1 MTTKK
6 TEGTEVVVPPTNLQQ
21 QYAETFKG
29 AAYAETGGKKTLQIG
44 HLIEAFGAENVGI
57 LSCER
62 GLSTINSLLDERYI
76 YRVDSIDDLRAGWAW
91 ANEKGFNTPDKWV
104 CVDGGSRVLD
114 WVQQEIFGGAQKALE
129 IMLGGVGRRELD
141 AKLRKYATFVTKEED
156 LNNQQMWIRTGFE
169 CSRLLD
175 SFVKLGS
182 NMYWTFWKEMTSLD
196 QYRKGPPA
204 IPDTPG
210 KGALG
215 AVKGAFDFIFH
226 LVPSG
231 EGVTAH
237 FRNTPGNNSY
247 YGKTRDDWRGGIK
260 VPDSINNFN
269 LASFVQLVQGKQN
282 TEASVQPTNTDK
294 ETIN

>member
-1 MTTKK
+1 MTKK
-6 TEGTEVVVPPTNLQQ
+6 TEAVESATDTQQ
-21 QYAETFKG
+21 PYEETFKG
-29 AAYAETGGKKTLQIG
+29 AGYAETGGKKTLQIG

-76 YRVDSIDDLRAGWAW
+76 FRVDSIDDLRQGYAW
-91 ANEKGFNTPDKWV
+91 AKENGFNTPDKWV

-114 WVQQEIFGGAQKALE
+114 WVQQEIFGGAQLALE
-129 IMLGGVGRRELD
+129 TILSGTSRRELD
-141 AKLRKYATFVTKEED
+141 AKVRKYAPFVTKEED

-226 LVPSG
+226 LVPNG
-231 EGVTAH
+231 ETVTAH
-237 FRNTPGNNSY
+237 FRNPPGNNSY

-260 VPDSINNFN
+260 VPDSIPDFN
-269 LASFVQLVQGKQN
+269 LASFVQLVQGKQR
-282 TEASVQPTNTDK
+282 TEASVQPTDTDK
-294 ETIN
+294 ETTTK